1 LASFEGFK
9 IMKALRILI
18 LGLLI
23 SWTTVFSQQLSHQVL
38 VPLAGIVNDSKISFS
53 QTVGETA
60 VEVAECSWYIFTQG
74 FQQPRIKLSNE
85 DVPQGT
91 GASVYPNPVV
101 DFLTVELFGE
111 SGRTFKIDIINI
123 TGKVVFTDRL
133 TFINQ
138 FWHKEQYDMDAFIRG
153 FYLIRISSED
163 GFMNRTFKIE
173 KI

>member
-1 LASFEGFK
+1 M
-9 IMKALRILI
+9 MKVLRILI
-18 LGLLI
+18 PGLLF

-38 VPLAGIVNDSKISFS
+38 VPLAGLASDNNISYS

-74 FQQPRIKLSNE
+74 FQQPRIKLSVE
-85 DVPQGT
+85 DAPPGT

-101 DFLTVELFGE
+101 DFLTLELFGE
-111 SGRTFKIDIINI
+111 SGRIFKIELINI
-123 TGKVVFTDRL
+123 TGTVIFTDKL
-133 TFINQ
+133 TFIDQ
-138 FWHKEQYDMDAFIRG
+138 FWHKEQYDMDDFIRG

>member
-1 LASFEGFK
+1 VKTLK
-9 IMKALRILI
+9 ILI
-18 LGLLI
+18 PGLFI
-23 SWTTVFSQQLSHQVL
+23 SWTTLFSQQLSHQVL
-38 VPLAGIVNDSKISFS
+38 VPLAGIVTDSKISFS

-74 FQQPRIKLSNE
+74 FQQPSIKLSSE
-85 DVPQGT
+85 HAPPGT
-91 GASVYPNPVV
+91 GTSVYPNPVV

-111 SGRTFKIDIINI
+111 SERSFRIDIINI
-123 TGKVVFTDRL
+123 TGTVVFTDRI
-133 TFINQ
+133 TFTGQ
-138 FWHKEQYDMDAFIRG
+138 FWHKEQYDMDDYIRG

>member
-1 LASFEGFK
+1 
-9 IMKALRILI
+9 MKSLKILI
-18 LGLLI
+18 PGLII
-23 SWTTVFSQQLSHQVL
+23 SWATVFSQQLSHQVL
-38 VPLAGIVNDSKISFS
+38 VPLAGVASGNNISFS

-74 FQQPRIKLSNE
+74 FQQPRIKVSVENA
-85 DVPQGT
+85 PPGT

-101 DFLTVELFGE
+101 DFLTLELFGE
-111 SGRTFKIDIINI
+111 SARTFKIDIINI
-123 TGKVVFTDRL
+123 TGTVVFTDKI
-133 TFINQ
+133 TFVGQ
-138 FWHKEQYDMDAFIRG
+138 FWHKAQYDMDNFIRG